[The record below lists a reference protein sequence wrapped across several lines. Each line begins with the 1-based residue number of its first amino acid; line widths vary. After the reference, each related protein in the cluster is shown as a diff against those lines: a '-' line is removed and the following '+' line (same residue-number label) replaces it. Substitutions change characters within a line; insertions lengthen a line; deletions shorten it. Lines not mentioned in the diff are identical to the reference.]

1 MGTGFQKE
9 KVMKCVICKNGETE
23 PGTTTILL
31 ERDNA
36 TLVIKNVPA
45 EVCQNCGEGYVDE
58 ETTEQLLEMAEA
70 AVRSGVQVD
79 VRQYVAA

>member
-1 MGTGFQKE
+1 
-9 KVMKCVICKNGETE
+9 MKCVICKNGETE